1 MTIPGEASGQRFE
14 VTELPANLLEI
25 DPGVQRMLNTNR
37 VRKLAD
43 SFDESALGV
52 FTVSARVSSDALAD
66 RVEHRY
72 VVLDGQT
79 RLAALRRFAGTEDT
93 ALPVVCQVYHG
104 LTRQEEAEKF
114 LSHNDRAAIRTLD
127 KFRLAVV
134 AQEPWALTLN
144 DLIVQHGF
152 EIGRGSRP
160 ERRFTAVASARRIMN
175 LADGQDSLNRAMDLL
190 VRAWGHHRN
199 VLSAEAVEGVG
210 LLYQRHGDAV
220 DTVNFARKLAGA
232 DTPQTFRAGVM
243 ALYSAD
249 SISRTEAAYRY
260 TLRLY
265 NQGRKSAKYKLPVRG
280 TRS

>member
-1 MTIPGEASGQRFE
+1 
-14 VTELPANLLEI
+14 
-25 DPGVQRMLNTNR
+25 
-37 VRKLAD
+37 
-43 SFDESALGV
+43 
-52 FTVSARVSSDALAD
+52 
-66 RVEHRY
+66 
-72 VVLDGQT
+72 
-79 RLAALRRFAGTEDT
+79 
-93 ALPVVCQVYHG
+93 VVCQVYHG

-152 EIGRGSRP
+152 EIGRGARP
-160 ERRFTAVASARRIMN
+160 ERRFTAVASARRVMN
-175 LADGQDSLNRAMDLL
+175 LPDGPDSLNRAMDLL